1 MAREGTLQ
9 VRVRYS
15 EVDRMGVAHHRI
27 HFVWFEMGRTELMRA
42 KGLPYAEVEAQGTFL
57 PVIEATC
64 VYRAPAR
71 YDDLILVRTTLAEM
85 GAARATFTYRV
96 EREGDGRVLATGTTT
111 HAAVGARGRPHRMP
125 ASLRRLLD

>member
-1 MAREGTLQ
+1 MAREGTMQ

-15 EVDRMGVAHHRI
+15 EVDRMGVAHHRS
-27 HFVWFEMGRTELMRA
+27 HFVWFEMGRTELMRSS
-42 KGLPYAEVEAQGTFL
+42 GLPYAEVEAQGIFL

-71 YDDLILVRTTLAEM
+71 YDDLLLVRTTMAEM
-85 GAARATFTYRV
+85 GAARATFSYRV
-96 EREGDGRVLATGTTT
+96 ERESDGRLLATGTTT

-125 ASLRRLLD
+125 VSLRRLID